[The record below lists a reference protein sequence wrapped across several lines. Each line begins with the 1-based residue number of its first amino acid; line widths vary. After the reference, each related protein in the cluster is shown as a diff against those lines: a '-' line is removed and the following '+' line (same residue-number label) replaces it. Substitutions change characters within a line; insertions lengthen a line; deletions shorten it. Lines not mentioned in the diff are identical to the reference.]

1 MRAANALLLVS
12 SLLLAT
18 HPSRGSSSSGRPG
31 PHLLHSR
38 LRVHLRTLLQHRR
51 QPRRRLE
58 LLGRRLHIHALLRG
72 SAPSAGRTGGDGVHD
87 AGLRHDHD

>member
-31 PHLLHSR
+31 PH
-38 LRVHLRTLLQHRR
+38 
-51 QPRRRLE
+51 PRSA
-58 LLGRRLHIHALLRG
+58 ALLRLLTATSDWLLDGERSGICLRTNYHCRGYVNGNG
-72 SAPSAGRTGGDGVHD
+72 SWSTPSCDDWGN
-87 AGLRHDHD
+87 